1 MEKIAI
7 FVGLL
12 PIISGLILFIIGSL
26 LADHFESL
34 LHRITHK
41 RMPEELKTNPGI
53 KKVNNLIRTLGI
65 LIKLIALSL
74 IIYGVV
80 IIAISISQLFY

>member
-12 PIISGLILFIIGSL
+12 PIIIGLILFIIGSL

-41 RMPEELKTNPGI
+41 RMPEELKAWH
-53 KKVNNLIRTLGI
+53 KKGE
-65 LIKLIALSL
+65 
-74 IIYGVV
+74 
-80 IIAISISQLFY
+80 QFD